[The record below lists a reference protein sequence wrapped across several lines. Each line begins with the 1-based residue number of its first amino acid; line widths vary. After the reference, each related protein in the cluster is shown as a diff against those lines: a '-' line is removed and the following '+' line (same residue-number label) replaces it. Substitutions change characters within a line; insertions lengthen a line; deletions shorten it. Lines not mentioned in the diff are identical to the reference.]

1 MPGLQCQKLRS
12 KNMRELQISA
22 PNFSSRKYN
31 TGNCITK
38 EVGLRECVIL
48 RICFLKKLFPISK
61 APINT

>member
-1 MPGLQCQKLRS
+1 MK
-12 KNMRELQISA
+12 ELQIST

-38 EVGLRECVIL
+38 EVGLQECVMQND
-48 RICFLKKLFPISK
+48 FKGTFFFKKLFPISK